1 MKKTSTK
8 SFRLLSKLTALS
20 LTLTAFSCTQP
31 TDEQAQDT
39 SSQPSEVSAD
49 GAPQV
54 VASYSVLC
62 DLTEQ
67 IAQDTVDVACLID
80 AGQDPHTYSATPED
94 RRAIEEADL
103 VLYGGYEFE
112 PAIIQMVEA
121 TSIPAPKV
129 AVSEVAVSDPLMGEH
144 HDHGG
149 EAHKEGEAHAE
160 GEGHE
165 DHEDHDDH
173 GHEEGEA
180 HGEEDHDEHDHED
193 HDDHDDHEEG
203 EAHTEGELE
212 ADPHVWH
219 DAENGVAMVQ
229 EIQKQLSEISP
240 ENAAL
245 YETNATALIAGLEQL
260 DTWSQTQID
269 TIPATGRTLI
279 TTHDALGYYASA
291 YGIELEPAL
300 DSFSTEARPSAAA
313 IKGLADVVAEKNV
326 SSIFVESTS
335 NPGLIEAVSRETDI
349 AVSEDPIYA
358 DGLGEA
364 GTSAASYQSMLVTNT
379 CNIVSGLGGTCD
391 QEAAQALLPAK

>member
-1 MKKTSTK
+1 MNK
-8 SFRLLSKLTALS
+8 SLRLLSKLTALS

-31 TDEQAQDT
+31 TGEQAQDT
-39 SSQPSEVSAD
+39 SSQPSEASAE
-49 GAPQV
+49 GTPQV

-80 AGQDPHTYSATPED
+80 AGQDPHTYSATPAD

-103 VLYGGYEFE
+103 VLYGGYDFE

-121 TSIPAPKV
+121 TSLSATTV
-129 AVSEVAVSDPLMGEH
+129 AVSEVAVSDPLLGEP
-144 HDHGG
+144 HDHGE
-149 EAHKEGEAHAE
+149 EAHEEGKAHAE
-160 GEGHE
+160 G
-165 DHEDHDDH
+165 
-173 GHEEGEA
+173 
-180 HGEEDHDEHDHED
+180 ED
-193 HDDHDDHEEG
+193 HDDHDDHDDEHGHEDHDDHDEHEEDEAHAEG
-203 EAHTEGELE
+203 EEHAEGELE

-219 DAENGVAMVQ
+219 DAENGAAMVQ

-245 YETNATALIAGLEQL
+245 YETNATALIAELEQL
-260 DTWSQTQID
+260 DTWIQTQID

-279 TTHDALGYYASA
+279 TTHDALGYYTSA

-364 GTSAASYQSMLVTNT
+364 ETSAANYQSMLVTNT

-391 QEAAQALLPAK
+391 QETAQALLPAK